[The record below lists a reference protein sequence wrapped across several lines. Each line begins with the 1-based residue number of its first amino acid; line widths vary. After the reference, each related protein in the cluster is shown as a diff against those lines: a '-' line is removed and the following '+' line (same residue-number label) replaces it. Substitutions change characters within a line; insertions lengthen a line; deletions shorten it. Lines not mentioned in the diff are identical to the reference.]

1 MWCTRSKGLFDPL
14 TPSTASQIQFPKK
27 NGWPWRLPFE
37 NQINYPSS
45 NTYWVFGPPWTWSG
59 QGKVKDNDPLAPAA
73 PGLTVVKLWNPRG
86 ILYPPTPAVTKEGL
100 GLSQHKSTHHMQS
113 PFRIC
118 YILRDMRWNNMYWC
132 MSCTVGGVS
141 ISLSF
146 FHGKPV
152 GGCKP
157 AAVTLRLAYWLV
169 VPKKQGNK
177 ASSSKW
183 ISIAWKWVSL
193 SDKVYENQRFLP
205 WIIYKIPKFCLSN
218 RPPQALTAPGSYSIE
233 VHLLKLDLVWTLI
246 HLTTQGRTYKTSLSR
261 FMNGCPIF
269 CARAQALLCICTRI
283 NSWSD
288 SWKKCPVLECNVKS
302 RVQAKVHRTP
312 KKIIACNFNK
322 RETYHKW
329 ECFVKNF
336 KKLRKKCNSVMS
348 FQSTKK
354 LAISAHPQQAH
365 AIQSTNLH
373 HYNTLQL
380 QSRWNS
386 NLSTKIWFC
395 S

>member
-1 MWCTRSKGLFDPL
+1 MKFENDNSGGQKAPLTECITSSELRGSNSEFDPL
-14 TPSTASQIQFPKK
+14 ISLDAVGSTPKNTKKLLVARPTEAVQGDWESDLRGSNSEFDPLSSLDVMHSVKGAFWPPNAFHCKSNPVSKKK

-218 RPPQALTAPGSYSIE
+218 RPPQALTAPGSYSPRLLQHRSSPFETRSGLNFDTLNYPGSNLQNITKQIHE
-233 VHLLKLDLVWTLI
+233 WMSHILCTCTGSFMHLYKDKFLKWFL
-246 HLTTQGRTYKTSLSR
+246 KK
-261 FMNGCPIF
+261 MP
-269 CARAQALLCICTRI
+269 CAR
-283 NSWSD
+283 
-288 SWKKCPVLECNVKS
+288 
-302 RVQAKVHRTP
+302 
-312 KKIIACNFNK
+312 
-322 RETYHKW
+322 
-329 ECFVKNF
+329 
-336 KKLRKKCNSVMS
+336 M
-348 FQSTKK
+348 
-354 LAISAHPQQAH
+354 
-365 AIQSTNLH
+365 
-373 HYNTLQL
+373 
-380 QSRWNS
+380 
-386 NLSTKIWFC
+386 
-395 S
+395 